1 MRPGASPQPDMLIQ
15 LREGERI
22 QHSYTDLVRCLR
34 CLLWLLGLIE
44 TYAGARTL
52 TTSLFEEMRTIYPLP
67 RVV

>member
-1 MRPGASPQPDMLIQ
+1 M
-15 LREGERI
+15 
-22 QHSYTDLVRCLR
+22 YLR

-52 TTSLFEEMRTIYPLP
+52 TTSLFEEMRTIHPLP